1 MKGTLLLLGLLVT
14 GELSFQTTEA
24 CVPFF
29 EGYASVV
36 SGSRVWM
43 YQELQAFNATA
54 EEKVALEK
62 IQGCYREE
70 SLRNIFLEPKFMEAM
85 AASQECLSYYSSN
98 NIRSI
103 LDLLS
108 KLLGQ

>member
-24 CVPFF
+24 CFPFF
-29 EGYASVV
+29 EAYASVL
-36 SGSRVWM
+36 SGSRVWL
-43 YQELQAFNATA
+43 YQELQAFDATA

-62 IQGCYREE
+62 IQDCYSEE
-70 SLRNIFLEPKFMEAM
+70 SIRNILLEPKIMEAM
-85 AASQECLSYYSSN
+85 VASPECLSYYGLD

-103 LDLLS
+103 LDYIS
-108 KLLGQ
+108 KLLGE

>member
-14 GELSFQTTEA
+14 GELTFWTTEA

-29 EGYASVV
+29 EVYSSVV

-54 EEKVALEK
+54 EEKKAMDASPEC
-62 IQGCYREE
+62 QSHYRRGTVK
-70 SLRNIFLEPKFMEAM
+70 SYLDYLFKVLR
-85 AASQECLSYYSSN
+85 Q
-98 NIRSI
+98 
-103 LDLLS
+103 
-108 KLLGQ
+108 